1 MKYSDG
7 LVWGR
12 KSQVWVQG
20 RYIYHFP
27 DSLGRVRVRIKHRF
41 MNEFWNKKDS
51 LIILFHIA
59 KLVVDR
65 KVPFLNF
72 DHFQYVFAWLN

>member
-7 LVWGR
+7 LGLGR
-12 KSQVWVQG
+12 KSRVWVG
-20 RYIYHFP
+20 
-27 DSLGRVRVRIKHRF
+27 SVKHRF

-72 DHFQYVFAWLN
+72 DHVQYVFCMAKLIYISM